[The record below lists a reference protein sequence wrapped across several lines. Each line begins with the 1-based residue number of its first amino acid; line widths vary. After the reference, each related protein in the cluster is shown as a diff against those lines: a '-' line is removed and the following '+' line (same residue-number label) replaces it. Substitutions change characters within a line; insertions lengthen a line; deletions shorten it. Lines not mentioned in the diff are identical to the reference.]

1 MIYIKVKR
9 VVVRILRPCWQQ
21 TIGLAT
27 GDFLAIFEYFGGDFF
42 WRFLNMLVAKFGNS
56 DMLKKIKKYHKS

>member
-27 GDFLAIFEYFGGDFF
+27 FLAIFEYFGGDFF
-42 WRFLNMLVAKFGNS
+42 LAIFEYVGGEIWQF
-56 DMLKKIKKYHKS
+56 

>member
-42 WRFLNMLVAKFGNS
+42 GDF
-56 DMLKKIKKYHKS
+56 